1 MLMFMPATY
10 SHASRWLTQAALV
23 LLSCATLLACGGGGG
38 NPLDNPG
45 AINNPIQISGQRLS
59 FAYFQKCINPIFD
72 APLPIHMGNITS
84 TNSCAGAGCHDTVAG
99 TGGAFRVVPSAP
111 TLDLSNTA
119 NTSDVIRASPMYKN
133 FYSALGV
140 AVAGYP
146 DQSRL
151 LAKPL
156 LSNVLHG
163 GGLIFETRSDP
174 NAVLIHYWISHPAP
188 TGQDEFSPNPSY
200 LTLC

>member
-1 MLMFMPATY
+1 MLSLKP
-10 SHASRWLTQAALV
+10 SSSRARRRLTRAMLAALPSAILV
-23 LLSCATLLACGGGGG
+23 ACGGGGN

-59 FAYFQKCINPIFD
+59 LAYFQKCINPIFD
-72 APLPIHMGNITS
+72 ARLPIKMGDITS

-99 TGGAFRVVPSAP
+99 TGGAFRVVPLAP
-111 TLDLSNTA
+111 TIDLANLA
-119 NTSDVIRASPMYKN
+119 NTPDVIRASAIYKN
-133 FYSALGV
+133 FYSAQGV
-140 AVAGYP
+140 VVAGYP
-146 DQSRL
+146 DSSRL

-163 GGLIFETRSDP
+163 GGLVFETPSDP

-188 TGQDEFSPNPSY
+188 LGQDEFSPNPSY

>member
-1 MLMFMPATY
+1 ML
-10 SHASRWLTQAALV
+10 SLKSSSSRAAHWV
-23 LLSCATLLACGGGGG
+23 AKATLAVLTSATLVACGGGGN

-45 AINNPIQISGQRLS
+45 AINNPVQVSGQRLS
-59 FAYFQKCINPIFD
+59 LAYFQKCINPIFD
-72 APLPIHMGNITS
+72 SLLPIKMGGMTS

-111 TLDLSNTA
+111 LLDLSDPA
-119 NTSDVIRASPMYKN
+119 NTPDVIRASAMYKN
-133 FYSALGV
+133 FYSAQGV
-140 AVAGYP
+140 VVAGFP
-146 DQSRL
+146 DSSRL

-163 GGLIFETRSDP
+163 GGLVFETPSDP

-188 TGQDEFSPNPSY
+188 LGQDEFSPNPSY

>member
-1 MLMFMPATY
+1 MLTLMPSFSRAARPAT
-10 SHASRWLTQAALV
+10 LAALAV
-23 LLSCATLLACGGGGG
+23 LTCATLVACGGGGN

-45 AINNPIQISGQRLS
+45 AINNPAQVSGQRLS
-59 FAYFQKCINPIFD
+59 LAYFQKCINPIFD
-72 APLPIHMGNITS
+72 APLPIHMGGITS

-111 TLDLSNTA
+111 LLDLTDPA
-119 NTSDVIRASPMYKN
+119 NTLDVIRASAMYKN
-133 FYSALGV
+133 FYSAQGV
-140 AVAGYP
+140 VVAGSP
-146 DQSRL
+146 DSSRL

-163 GGLIFETRSDP
+163 GGLVFETPADP

-188 TGQDEFSPNPSY
+188 QGQDEFSPNPSY

>member
-1 MLMFMPATY
+1 MLMLMRSYPRAT
-10 SHASRWLTQAALV
+10 RVVTL
-23 LLSCATLLACGGGGG
+23 ATLAVLTSATLVACGGGES

-45 AINNPIQISGQRLS
+45 AINNPVQVSGQRLS
-59 FAYFQKCINPIFD
+59 LAYFQKCINPIFD
-72 APLPIHMGNITS
+72 APLPIRMGGITS

-99 TGGAFRVVPSAP
+99 TGGAFRVAPLASA
-111 TLDLSNTA
+111 LDLSDPA
-119 NTSDVIRASPMYKN
+119 NTPDFIRASAMYKN
-133 FYSALGV
+133 YYSAQGV
-140 AVAGYP
+140 VVAGFP
-146 DQSRL
+146 DSSRL

-163 GGLIFETRSDP
+163 GGLVFETPSDP

-188 TGQDEFSPNPSY
+188 LGQDEFGPNPSY